1 MKRVLDEL
9 SSRFERHFGAGW
21 EARQIA
27 EMALVAG
34 ALLFTAYF
42 LFQWAMEGAVHYRK
56 EVMVPDLRGKSV
68 GTALE
73 LASSIGLT
81 LKKEAEEFDDS
92 VPAGAV
98 LRQIPAP
105 GMTVR
110 EGKIVRVVLSQGGE
124 TVFLPGIVG
133 LPLRNAEI
141 LLRQRSL
148 LLGEVSE
155 SYSLKLEKGMV
166 LAQDPAAETSLEKNA
181 LVNVV
186 ISGGPP
192 PDGVV
197 LMPDFRQK
205 NISELSDWA
214 KEQGISVQVEKDP
227 ASLFPSGTVLDQLPA
242 SDTVIQPGSAVKAV
256 ISGQNAGA
264 GAPPAGKRFRYEVSQ
279 GSAYSQ
285 VRIVLVGPKGEREI
299 FNEMRPPG
307 SKIDLPL
314 PDVERAKL
322 RVFVNGVL
330 VEESE
335 L

>member
-1 MKRVLDEL
+1 MKRVLGKV
-9 SSRFERHFGAGW
+9 SSRFEEYFGTGWKARHFAEIALTAG
-21 EARQIA
+21 
-27 EMALVAG
+27 
-34 ALLFTAYF
+34 LLLAAAYL

-56 EVMVPDLRGKSV
+56 EVMVPDLKGKSV

-73 LASSIGLT
+73 LASSAGLA

-98 LRQIPAP
+98 LRQMPAA

-110 EGKIVRVVLSQGGE
+110 EGKAVRVVLSQGGE
-124 TVFLPGIVG
+124 TVFLPSLVG

-148 LLGEVSE
+148 LLGEVGE

-166 LAQDPAAETSLEKNA
+166 LSQDPAAETSLEKNA

-186 ISGGPP
+186 ISAGPP
-192 PDGVV
+192 PPGVV

-205 NISELSDWA
+205 AVGELSDWA
-214 KEQGISVQVEKDP
+214 AGHGLSVEVEKDA
-227 ASLFPSGTVLDQLPA
+227 ASPFPSGTILSQSPA
-242 SDTVIQPGSAVKAV
+242 PDTVVRPESSLKAV
-256 ISGQNAGA
+256 VSERSAE
-264 GAPPAGKRFRYEVSQ
+264 APAAGKRFHYEVSQ
-279 GSAYSQ
+279 GNAFVL
-285 VRIVLVGPKGEREI
+285 VRVVLVGPKGEREI
-299 FNEMRPPG
+299 FNELRPPG

-314 PDVERAKL
+314 PELEHSKL

-330 VEESE
+330 VEEQE